1 MENILI
7 IGASGHAKVIVDI
20 IERQNK
26 YRVQGFLDTYKQKGE
41 KLFNYPILGT
51 EDDLN
56 DISEKYDIYGCF
68 IAIGDNY
75 TRKIMAEKIAAL
87 NPRIKFINAIHPT
100 AIIGKKVRLGHGV
113 AIMAGVIVNS
123 DSYIGDFCILNTN
136 SFLEHDGIMH
146 NYSSISSGVRTGG
159 NLTLMECSAIC
170 IGAIILE
177 NIIIEND
184 TVIGAGSLVNKNI
197 PSLVVAYG
205 VPAKIIRSRNA
216 EDKYLFGEK
225 KCFLKI

>member
-20 IERQNK
+20 IEKQNK
-26 YRVQGFLDTYKQKGE
+26 YRIQGFLDTYRRKGE

-51 EDDLN
+51 EDDLR
-56 DISEKYDIYGCF
+56 DIVEKHNIYGCF

-75 TRKIMAEKIAAL
+75 TRKVMAEKITSF
-87 NPRIKFINAIHPT
+87 NPEIKFINAIHPT
-100 AIIGKKVRLGHGV
+100 AILGKKVKLGNGI

-123 DSYIGDFCILNTN
+123 DSRIGNFCILNTN
-136 SFLEHDGIMH
+136 SFLEHDGAMH
-146 NYSSISSGVRTGG
+146 NYSSISSGVKTGG
-159 NLTLMECSAIC
+159 NLTLMECSSIC
-170 IGAIILE
+170 IGATILE

-184 TVIGAGSLVNKNI
+184 TVIGAGALVNKNI

-205 VPAKIIRSRNA
+205 VPAKIVRSRNA
-216 EDKYLFGEK
+216 EDKYLFSEK
-225 KCFLKI
+225 KPIQI

>member
-1 MENILI
+1 MKNILI
-7 IGASGHAKVIVDI
+7 IGASGHGKVIVDI
-20 IERQNK
+20 IEKQNK
-26 YRVQGFLDTYKQKGE
+26 YRIQGFLDTYKQKGD

-56 DISEKYDIYGCF
+56 DIVRKYDIYGCF

-75 TRKIMAEKIAAL
+75 TRKVMAEKIVFL
-87 NPRIKFINAIHPT
+87 NSRIKFVNAIHPT
-100 AIIGKKVRLGHGV
+100 AIIGKNVELGNGI

-123 DSYIGDFCILNTN
+123 DSNIGNFCILNTC
-136 SFLEHDGIMH
+136 SFLEHDGAMH
-146 NYSSISSGVRTGG
+146 DYSSISSGVRTGG
-159 NLTLMECSAIC
+159 NLTLMECSSIC
-170 IGAIILE
+170 IGATVLE

-184 TVIGAGSLVNKNI
+184 TVIGAGALVNKNI

-205 VPAKIIRSRNA
+205 VPAKIIRTRNA

-225 KCFLKI
+225 KCLAKI